1 MEMLQQSAIL
11 RTTFQTL
18 KKAQSESSKRGMKN
32 NYKRQRNKI
41 FNLNWPKSSPQR
53 QDDRCFWENL
63 I

>member
-1 MEMLQQSAIL
+1 MEILQQSAIL

-18 KKAQSESSKRGMKN
+18 KKAQSESSKRSMKN

-41 FNLNWPKSSPQR
+41 FKLNRPKSSPQR
-53 QDDRCFWENL
+53 QDDSCFGENL